1 MALIKNLIID
11 QGTSFAATITV
22 TDPILLASLAL
33 ETSSIHSQIRKS
45 AFSTVITEEFHCTY
59 NAETSQII
67 IYLTDTET
75 AAIYP
80 GRYEYDVLVV
90 DPTRNSKI
98 KIMGGTVILDSTIT
112 KING

>member
-22 TDPILLASLAL
+22 PDPILLASLAL

-45 AFSTVITEEFHCTY
+45 AFSTVIIAEFHCTY
-59 NAETSQII
+59 DPETSQII
-67 IYLTDTET
+67 IFLNDVET
-75 AAIYP
+75 TTIYP

-90 DPTRNSKI
+90 DPTRNSTI
-98 KIMGGTVILDSTIT
+98 KIMGGTVTIDSTIT

>member
-1 MALIKNLIID
+1 MATYTKNDLKQYALRALGHPVIEINVSDEQLDDRID
-11 QGTSFAATITV
+11 E
-22 TDPILLASLAL
+22 AL
-33 ETSSIHSQIRKS
+33 EYWKLYHYEGIERMYLKHRI
-45 AFSTVITEEFHCTY
+45 
-59 NAETSQII
+59 NASKII